1 MDLLHSRNPGE
12 SMKIKE
18 TISALSR
25 MLSTK
30 GLYNMPSPSINFEEL
45 DNFLA
50 EKRGSPHASRQF
62 SDQAK
67 LPVESMPSSASPTQ
81 TSYSESE
88 SIHGPSRKL
97 PELPS
102 SRRSPK
108 SPAGKEGKNLRIYM
122 N

>member
-1 MDLLHSRNPGE
+1 
-12 SMKIKE
+12 
-18 TISALSR
+18 

-62 SDQAK
+62 SDQTK
-67 LPVESMPSSASPTQ
+67 LPVEPVPSSASPTQ

-88 SIHGPSRKL
+88 SIHGRSRKL
-97 PELPS
+97 SELPS
-102 SRRSPK
+102 SRQIEDADTGVNYLGSPK
-108 SPAGKEGKNLRIYM
+108 SQAAEECKKFINLY
-122 N
+122 